1 MSKSDE
7 LIAKIK
13 EVKNFSDIASTYAFA
28 YGMVSHYV
36 SDETMDKDN
45 TLGRARISIVAW
57 YLLRYF
63 ATVPSFPQGACIDR
77 GFGTL
82 HGPWAV
88 A

>member
-36 SDETMDKDN
+36 SDETMDKMIRGLEED
-45 TLGRARISIVAW
+45 RA
-57 YLLRYF
+57 
-63 ATVPSFPQGACIDR
+63 
-77 GFGTL
+77 
-82 HGPWAV
+82 
-88 A
+88 